1 MCFKSDFEKRI
12 RACVSPGHE
21 IAELETSPLDLPKTG
36 ENCRAE
42 GLEVRGSAGL
52 GVIKVSFDATCT
64 STIMREKVL
73 LNCVCRECTENERLE
88 KADRIK
94 RLLQRVLV
102 CG

>member
-1 MCFKSDFEKRI
+1 MCFKSAFEKRI

-21 IAELETSPLDLPKTG
+21 MAELDTRPLDLPKTG
-36 ENCRAE
+36 ENCRTE

-52 GVIKVSFDATCT
+52 GVIRVSLDPACT

-73 LNCVCRECTENERLE
+73 LNCVCPECTENERLE

-94 RLLQRVLV
+94 RLLQRILV